1 MLRKALVALLLVP
14 VLSAGYAAN
23 TKPDAA
29 KPKQELLSFRYEKPT
44 SPDFDS
50 LSNTLR
56 ESRILEVWIK
66 HIGNP
71 LRGTEV
77 RIETVMA
84 ECGKADSSYEP
95 EKQRITLC
103 YEEIDRI
110 FATLR
115 SLGYEND
122 RLLVFWIG
130 TMLNELYHELCH
142 GLIHTLTLP
151 VAGKEEDACDQFALL
166 GLLNHPHG
174 TDLALGSIV
183 YLGEMSGVE
192 KEIGVNPS
200 QQHSSYAQRYFNIL
214 CWTYGSD
221 PEKLGFLIDQERLP
235 EARARTCRIE
245 YLRAVHAWE
254 ALLAP
259 FGK

>member
-1 MLRKALVALLLVP
+1 MFWKALVALLLVS
-14 VLSAGYAAN
+14 VFSVSAE
-23 TKPDAA
+23 PSAA
-29 KPKQELLSFRYEKPT
+29 KPEQNSPSFRYEKPT

-66 HIGNP
+66 HVGNT
-71 LRGTEV
+71 LKGVEV
-77 RIETVMA
+77 RIETVVA
-84 ECGKADSSYEP
+84 ECGKANSSYEP
-95 EKQRITLC
+95 ENRRIVLC

-110 FATLR
+110 FSTLR
-115 SLGYEND
+115 SLGYEDD

-130 TMLNELYHELCH
+130 TILNELYHELCH

-166 GLLNHPHG
+166 QLLNHPYG
-174 TDLALGSIV
+174 TDLALGSVV
-183 YLGEMSGVE
+183 YLGEMSSIE

-221 PEKLGFLIDQERLP
+221 PEKLGFLIDQEHLP
-235 EARARTCRIE
+235 EVRAKTCRTE
-245 YLRAVHAWE
+245 YLRALHAWS

-259 FGK
+259 FDK